1 MALKI
6 EYVPVGDLREY
17 ERNARTHDVDQV
29 AQIAA
34 SIREFGFTNP
44 VLIDENNELIAGHGR
59 TQAAISIG
67 LNEVPAIR
75 LEGLSD
81 EKKRALRIAD
91 NQLALN
97 SGWDLELLSSEIQGL
112 DLEGIDLEILG
123 FDDEFLSGLIDGVG
137 GGPTNYDA
145 TPTNY
150 DATPTRES
158 HADHAASAPKPS
170 EQKAS
175 FADKNKELDVSTF
188 DDEMDL
194 KIRLSFDDYH
204 EASRRLREID
214 ESLPVALKKLL
225 GMVE

>member
-6 EYVPVGDLREY
+6 EYVPVGDLKEY
-17 ERNARTHDVDQV
+17 ARNARTHDVDQV

-34 SIREFGFTNP
+34 SISEFGFTNP

-67 LNEVPAIR
+67 LQEVPAIR

-81 EKKRALRIAD
+81 AQKRALRLAD

-97 SGWDLELLSSEIQGL
+97 AGYDLELLAEEVQGL
-112 DLEGIDLEILG
+112 DLEGIDLELLG
-123 FDDEFLSGLIDGVG
+123 FSDEFLSDLLDGVDDS
-137 GGPTNYDA
+137 PTVYGA
-145 TPTNY
+145 TPTK
-150 DATPTRES
+150 ES
-158 HADHAASAPKPS
+158 RADSAAIAPKLS

-175 FADKNKELDVSTF
+175 FADKNKEIDVSTF

-204 EASRRLREID
+204 EAKRRLLEID
-214 ESLPVALKKLL
+214 DSLGSALKKLL

>member
-6 EYVPVGDLREY
+6 EYVPVGGLKEY
-17 ERNARTHDVDQV
+17 ARNARTHDVDQV

-67 LNEVPAIR
+67 LQEVPAIR

-81 EKKRALRIAD
+81 AQKRALRLAD

-97 SGWDLELLSSEIQGL
+97 AGYDLELLAAEIQGL
-112 DLEGIDLEILG
+112 DLEGFDLDILG
-123 FDDEFLSGLIDGVG
+123 FSDEFLSGLLDGVDG
-137 GGPTNYDA
+137 GSTDYDA
-145 TPTNY
+145 TPTK
-150 DATPTRES
+150 ES
-158 HADHAASAPKPS
+158 RADSAANAPKLS
-170 EQKAS
+170 EQKVS
-175 FADKNKELDVSTF
+175 FEDKNKEIDVSTF

-204 EASRRLREID
+204 EAKRRLLEID
-214 ESLPVALKKLL
+214 DSLGAALKKLL
-225 GMVE
+225 KMG